1 MLVCAVSALV
11 QSDLQGLVEPLVF
24 EQGELVD
31 QHNFYIVM
39 TVAAVVIVLSFIV
52 QAAMFIRIY
61 GAIKTLTGIAASVQA
76 KAEPLIAKVGP
87 VIDQV
92 QGTIS
97 TVKDSV
103 EKISAQAKDA
113 FDKVTIE
120 TRAVAAAVSASS
132 QEITKLAQHQAEQI
146 SQTLDYTTA
155 TMQRQVTELDGLL
168 VRTQDRFEDTTK
180 EVQATVLQPMREL
193 SAMLVGLRRILETL
207 FGRHRKP
214 IDQAYQ
220 DEELFI

>member
-1 MLVCAVSALV
+1 M
-11 QSDLQGLVEPLVF
+11 
-24 EQGELVD
+24 D
-31 QHNFYIVM
+31 QPNFYIVM
-39 TVAAVVIVLSFIV
+39 TVAAAVIVLSFII
-52 QAAMFIRIY
+52 QAAMFIFIY
-61 GAIKTLTGIAASVQA
+61 GAIKKLTGIASSIQA
-76 KAEPLIAKVGP
+76 KAEPLIAKTGP
-87 VIDQV
+87 VIEQV

-97 TVKDSV
+97 TVKESV
-103 EKISAQAKDA
+103 EKISTQAKEA
-113 FDKVTIE
+113 FDKVTVE

-132 QEITKLAQHQAEQI
+132 QEISRLAQHQAEQI
-146 SQTLDYTTA
+146 SQTLDYTTTA
-155 TMQRQVTELDGLL
+155 MQRQVTELDGLL
-168 VRTQDRFEDTTK
+168 ARTQDRFEDTTR

>member
-1 MLVCAVSALV
+1 M
-11 QSDLQGLVEPLVF
+11 
-24 EQGELVD
+24 D

-52 QAAMFIRIY
+52 QAAMFMFIY
-61 GAIKTLTGIAASVQA
+61 GAIKKLTGIAASVQA
-76 KAEPLIAKVGP
+76 KAEPLIAKAGP
-87 VIDQV
+87 MIDQV

-103 EKISAQAKDA
+103 ERISTQAKDA
-113 FDKVTIE
+113 FDKVTVE
-120 TRAVAAAVSASS
+120 TRAVAAAIAASS

-168 VRTQDRFEDTTK
+168 VRTQDRFEDTTR
-180 EVQATVLQPMREL
+180 EVQSTVLQPMREL

>member
-1 MLVCAVSALV
+1 
-11 QSDLQGLVEPLVF
+11 
-24 EQGELVD
+24 VD

-39 TVAAVVIVLSFIV
+39 TVAAVIIVLSFIV
-52 QAAMFIRIY
+52 QAAMFMFIY
-61 GAIKTLTGIAASVQA
+61 GAIKKLNGIAVSIQS
-76 KAEPLIAKVGP
+76 KAEPLIAKTGP
-87 VIDQV
+87 VIEQV

-97 TVKDSV
+97 TVKESV
-103 EKISAQAKDA
+103 EKISAQAREA
-113 FDKVTIE
+113 FDKVTVE

-132 QEITKLAQHQAEQI
+132 QEISRLAQYQAEQI
-146 SQTLDYTTA
+146 SQTLDYTTT

-168 VRTQDRFEDTTK
+168 VRTQDRFEDTTR

>member
-1 MLVCAVSALV
+1 M
-11 QSDLQGLVEPLVF
+11 
-24 EQGELVD
+24 D

-39 TVAAVVIVLSFIV
+39 TVAAAIIVLSFIV
-52 QAAMFIRIY
+52 QAAMFMFIY
-61 GAIKTLTGIAASVQA
+61 VAIKKLTGIAASIQA
-76 KAEPLIAKVGP
+76 KAEPLIAKTGP

-92 QGTIS
+92 QGTIG
-97 TVKDSV
+97 TVKESV
-103 EKISAQAKDA
+103 EKISAQAKEA
-113 FDKVTIE
+113 FDKVTVE

-132 QEITKLAQHQAEQI
+132 QEISRLAQHQAEQI
-146 SQTLDYTTA
+146 SHTLDYTT
-155 TMQRQVTELDGLL
+155 TTLQRQVTELDGLL
-168 VRTQDRFEDTTK
+168 VRTQDRFEDTTR

-193 SAMLVGLRRILETL
+193 SAMLIGLRRILETL

>member
-1 MLVCAVSALV
+1 
-11 QSDLQGLVEPLVF
+11 
-24 EQGELVD
+24 VD
-31 QHNFYIVM
+31 QQNFYIVM
-39 TVAAVVIVLSFIV
+39 TVAAAVIVISFIV
-52 QAAMFIRIY
+52 QAAMFMFIY
-61 GAIKTLTGIAASVQA
+61 GAIKRLTGIAASLQA
-76 KAEPLIAKVGP
+76 KAEP

-92 QGTIS
+92 QSAVG

-103 EKISAQAKDA
+103 EKISAQAKEA

-132 QEITKLAQHQAEQI
+132 QEITMLARHQAEQL
-146 SQTLDYTTA
+146 SQTLDYTTS
-155 TMQRQVTELDGLL
+155 TVQRQVSELDGLL

-193 SAMLVGLRRILETL
+193 SAMLVGLRRIIETL

>member
-1 MLVCAVSALV
+1 M
-11 QSDLQGLVEPLVF
+11 
-24 EQGELVD
+24 D
-31 QHNFYIVM
+31 QQNFYIVM

-52 QAAMFIRIY
+52 QAAMFMFIY
-61 GAIKTLTGIAASVQA
+61 GAIKKLTGIAASVQA
-76 KAEPLIAKVGP
+76 KAEPLIARAGP

-92 QGTIS
+92 QVTVS

-113 FDKVTIE
+113 FEKVTVE

-132 QEITKLAQHQAEQI
+132 QEITRLAQHQAEQI
-146 SQTLDYTTA
+146 SQTLDYTT
-155 TMQRQVTELDGLL
+155 TTIQRQVTELDGLL
-168 VRTQDRFEDTTK
+168 VRTQDRFEDTTR
-180 EVQATVLQPMREL
+180 EVQATVLQPMHEL

>member
-1 MLVCAVSALV
+1 M
-11 QSDLQGLVEPLVF
+11 
-24 EQGELVD
+24 D
-31 QHNFYIVM
+31 QQNFYIVM
-39 TVAAVVIVLSFIV
+39 TVAAAVIVISFIV
-52 QAAMFIRIY
+52 QATMFMFIY
-61 GAIKTLTGIAASVQA
+61 GAIKRLTGIAASVQA
-76 KAEPLIAKVGP
+76 KAEPLIAKAGP

-92 QGTIS
+92 QITVG
-97 TVKDSV
+97 TVKESV
-103 EKISAQAKDA
+103 EKISSQAKEA

-132 QEITKLAQHQAEQI
+132 QEITMLARHQAEQL
-146 SQTLDYTTA
+146 SQTLDYTTS
-155 TMQRQVTELDGLL
+155 TVQRQVSELDGLL
-168 VRTQDRFEDTTK
+168 VRTQDRFEYTTK

-193 SAMLVGLRRILETL
+193 SAMLVGLRRIIETL